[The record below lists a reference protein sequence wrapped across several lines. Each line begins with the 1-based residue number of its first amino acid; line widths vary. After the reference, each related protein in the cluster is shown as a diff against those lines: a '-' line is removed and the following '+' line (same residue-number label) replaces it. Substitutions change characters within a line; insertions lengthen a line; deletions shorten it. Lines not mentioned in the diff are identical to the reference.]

1 MKKIVVLALVAAAT
15 PVSAQ
20 TQTWPTFNGDLKAQK
35 FSNETSITPANVN
48 KLTEAWQM
56 HTGDVSD
63 GSGGKPKSV
72 WSATP
77 LFVNNTLYLGT
88 PFYRIFALEPDTGK
102 VKWTYDTHGV
112 LKGLTQPELKSR
124 GVAYWQADTSQA
136 DQPCQKI
143 VYIGT
148 MDAKLHAVDADTGK
162 ICAGFAKGGILDID
176 QWNKPNRKWPQ
187 SILQPPTVYKNT
199 LFIGWAGKDWA
210 NKAAPAGTVY
220 AVDAQS
226 GKLKWT
232 FNALPEADRAS
243 TGTANVWASMSVDP
257 EAGLLYVPISSPSPN
272 FFGGD
277 RTEDLPLATSI
288 AALDTETG
296 KVVWSRQLV
305 HHDLWDYD
313 TNSPPVLIDL
323 KKDGQTIPA
332 LVQSSKQGFLY
343 VLNRKTGEPIYP
355 IEEKAV
361 PKSDLPGEQAS
372 PTQPY
377 VATPTPVVQAQWP
390 GVSRL
395 ADIASLGYCSR
406 TAKSLR
412 YDGKFTPPSLQ
423 GSLVYPGTA
432 GGVEWGG
439 GAVDEATGT
448 YVVNNSSVAMIYKL
462 LSRSDYDEAVKGGTP
477 AGYHP
482 MAGIPY
488 GVKLDE
494 LPEPTR
500 HAVLEPAIRV
510 DVVL

>member
-1 MKKIVVLALVAAAT
+1 MKKIVVLALALVAAAT

-176 QWNKPNRKWPQ
+176 QWNKPNAQ
-187 SILQPPTVYKNT
+187 M
-199 LFIGWAGKDWA
+199 
-210 NKAAPAGTVY
+210 AP
-220 AVDAQS
+220 VDPA
-226 GKLKWT
+226 T
-232 FNALPEADRAS
+232 ADRLQEHSLHRLGRQGLGQQGSARRHGLCGGRAERQAQVDLQRAARGGSPS

-272 FFGGD
+272 FFGGN

-323 KKDGQTIPA
+323 KKDGQAIPA

-355 IEEKAV
+355 IEEKPV

-423 GSLVYPGTA
+423 GSLVYPGN
-432 GGVEWGG
+432 GRRRRMGRRRRGRG
-439 GAVDEATGT
+439 
-448 YVVNNSSVAMIYKL
+448 
-462 LSRSDYDEAVKGGTP
+462 
-477 AGYHP
+477 H
-482 MAGIPY
+482 
-488 GVKLDE
+488 
-494 LPEPTR
+494 R
-500 HAVLEPAIRV
+500 HLCGQ
-510 DVVL
+510 

>member
-1 MKKIVVLALVAAAT
+1 MERA
-15 PVSAQ
+15 
-20 TQTWPTFNGDLKAQK
+20 
-35 FSNETSITPANVN
+35 
-48 KLTEAWQM
+48 
-56 HTGDVSD
+56 
-63 GSGGKPKSV
+63 KP
-72 WSATP
+72 
-77 LFVNNTLYLGT
+77 
-88 PFYRIFALEPDTGK
+88 
-102 VKWTYDTHGV
+102 
-112 LKGLTQPELKSR
+112 
-124 GVAYWQADTSQA
+124 
-136 DQPCQKI
+136 
-143 VYIGT
+143 
-148 MDAKLHAVDADTGK
+148 
-162 ICAGFAKGGILDID
+162 
-176 QWNKPNRKWPQ
+176 KWPQ

-232 FNALPEADRAS
+232 FNALPEEDRDS

-272 FFGGD
+272 FFGGN

-288 AALDTETG
+288 AALDAETG
-296 KVVWSRQLV
+296 KVVWSRQLI

-439 GAVDEATGT
+439 GAVDRPPAPMW
-448 YVVNNSSVAMIYKL
+448 SIIPA
-462 LSRSDYDEAVKGGTP
+462 SR
-477 AGYHP
+477 
-482 MAGIPY
+482 
-488 GVKLDE
+488 
-494 LPEPTR
+494 
-500 HAVLEPAIRV
+500 
-510 DVVL
+510 